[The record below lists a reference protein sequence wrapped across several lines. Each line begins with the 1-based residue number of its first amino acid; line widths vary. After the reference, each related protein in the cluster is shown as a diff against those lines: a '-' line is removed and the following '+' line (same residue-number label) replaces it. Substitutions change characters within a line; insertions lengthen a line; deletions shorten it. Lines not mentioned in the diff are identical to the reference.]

1 MPDERVTLWAY
12 RDLPEALIA
21 QGKLQSEGLEAFLA
35 DDNVVRMDWFWSNL
49 IGGVKLQV
57 AAKDAEAALAILG
70 EEIPAG
76 FTAEEIGEE
85 YQQPVCPKCGSLD
98 VGFETMNKEV
108 ALAALY
114 ALSLPVPISRNS
126 WKCEACG
133 ARWHDTEDEA
143 EGNA

>member
-1 MPDERVTLWAY
+1 MPDEIVTLWAY

-21 QGKLQSEGLEAFLA
+21 QGKLQAEGVESFLA
-35 DDNVVRMDWFWSNL
+35 DENIVRMDWFWSNL

-76 FTAEEIGEE
+76 FTAEEVGEE
-85 YQQPVCPKCGSLD
+85 YQQPACPKCGSLD
-98 VGFETMNKEV
+98 VGFETINKEV

-114 ALSLPVPISRNS
+114 VLSLPMPITKNS
-126 WKCEACG
+126 WKCESCG
-133 ARWHDTEDEA
+133 AQWHVTEDEA
-143 EGNA
+143 DDKA